1 MDIKE
6 TLEKLRVF
14 EGLGSNQDPRVKA
27 SIMRNKAEDLGFDCL
42 AISGANGTVTLSI
55 YIDNNKP
62 LYITVYNEDKPIK
75 FDYNGFRG
83 TLEDLLKFES
93 VLEIAKAL

>member
-14 EGLGSNQDPRVKA
+14 EGLGSNQDPRLKA
-27 SIMRNKAEDLGFDCL
+27 SIMRNKAEDLGFDCT
-42 AISGANGTVTLSI
+42 AISGASGTVTLSI

-62 LYITVYNEDKPIK
+62 LYITVYNEDKPTK